1 MQFRVTVPKA
11 FVAPFTYNEGD
22 IIEYDG
28 PIGMWMEPVDAE
40 AKAKWEAWAEANP
53 SKALGAK
60 RPGDELEIVP
70 AQASLVEAAPVDASM
85 DTSGPVA
92 LPGTKA
98 QPGLASGGV
107 ALKIKGTK

>member
-11 FVAPFTYNEGD
+11 FVAPFTYVEGD

-28 PIGMWMEPVDAE
+28 PIGMWMEPVDDA
-40 AKAKWEAWAEANP
+40 AKAKWDKWAEENP

-70 AQASLVEAAPVDASM
+70 AQASLVEAAPKDEAIDM
-85 DTSGPVA
+85 SGPVA
-92 LPGTKA
+92 LPGQKA